1 MNSEAVVSAG
11 PKYSGLVSLLRNYN
25 SAVLAFSGGVDSSFL
40 LKAMKDSGIKFLA
53 VTASSGTIP
62 QKNIL
67 SAISLAKE
75 LEVEHRIIETGELM
89 IKAYTNNPPD
99 RCFYCKNELF
109 GKLKAIAEEN
119 GCKEIFDGSN
129 ADDLKDYRPGR
140 KAAALHGV
148 RSPLS
153 ECGFT
158 KDEIR
163 KVSKE
168 LGLDTWDKP
177 SAPCLASRFPYGQ
190 KITEP
195 TLRQI
200 EKAEE
205 IIHGLG
211 IKEIR
216 VRYHADTARIE
227 VPEEYMQILM
237 KPENRLMIVES
248 LKALGFKFVS
258 LDMEGYKSG
267 SMNRVL

>member
-1 MNSEAVVSAG
+1 MNCEAVVSSG
-11 PKYSGLVSLLRNYN
+11 RKYSGLLSLLQNSN
-25 SAVLAFSGGVDSSFL
+25 SAILAFSGGVDSSFL

-67 SAISLAKE
+67 SAVSLAGE
-75 LEVEHRIIETGELM
+75 LEVQHRVIETGELM
-89 IKAYTNNPPD
+89 IEAYTNNPSD
-99 RCFYCKNELF
+99 RCFYCKDELF
-109 GKLKAIAEEN
+109 GKLKKIASEN
-119 GCKEIFDGSN
+119 NFKEIFDGSN
-129 ADDLKDYRPGR
+129 ADDLKDHRPGR

-163 KVSKE
+163 KASKE

-177 SAPCLASRFPYGQ
+177 SSPCLASRFPYGQ

-195 TLRQI
+195 ALRQI
-200 EKAEE
+200 EKAED
-205 IIHGLG
+205 IIRDIG
-211 IKEIR
+211 IKEVR

-227 VPEEYMQILM
+227 VAEEGMQILM
-237 KPENRLMIVES
+237 KQENRLMIIES

-267 SMNRVL
+267 SLNRVL